1 MSAPP
6 QSREPRNAK
15 KKAMENAVWMPTKS
29 ARKVARQL
37 EASPDPP
44 SAAIAKA
51 KQVKE
56 KKISIVNVPRTNLK
70 VDPGPTTA
78 SLAARSNKSLVPAKL
93 KRKHTSASVTE
104 DKEEDGEESDGSLAD
119 LERDKPQRP
128 QAIYGRP
135 RKLCRT
141 YAMRDVSA
149 LFESDEDQEEENGSD
164 SDADREESEGEP
176 GDLESTAMMLSD
188 EVPSLVGNVK
198 VNLKSMQVK
207 SRGKTQ
213 SARDAKQAAEIPTWR
228 DFDNAESTDG
238 TTTACGESSEP
249 YSSDVEG
256 APEPNSALTRS
267 AQTIAALVRTEKG
280 HVKLLDQNN
289 ETRRVVRDAIIDAKG
304 YIIFVDAYPELVDK
318 NQVALQSLLTV
329 AANRGVHAI
338 KERLRTDAQYAAHLA
353 SLVEPRIPLLRRD
366 LKVSACTNID
376 TYFRLSNNVVKA
388 KKLMEQH
395 AYIYALKFDL
405 NDDASPIGKKP
416 YQGDL
421 LIFLIY
427 EAVFSG
433 AKSIGIK
440 FIERFAK
447 LANNKGNRPECPIPL
462 LALVATAVYAALF
475 WKTLGSPGKFNFTGN
490 QFSETYVF
498 HVKFL
503 EDLKRDAPGKFHCMM
518 ADIYEAVQTLKRK
531 GNDHFVNEHQ
541 DALGLLDLDGMADD

>member
-1 MSAPP
+1 M
-6 QSREPRNAK
+6 Q
-15 KKAMENAVWMPTKS
+15 S

-44 SAAIAKA
+44 SAAIAKP

-56 KKISIVNVPRTNLK
+56 KKISIVNVPCTNLK

-78 SLAARSNKSLVPAKL
+78 SLVARSNKSLVPAKL
-93 KRKHTSASVTE
+93 KCKHTSASVTE

-119 LERDKPQRP
+119 LECDKPQRP
-128 QAIYGRP
+128 QAIYGCP
-135 RKLCRT
+135 HKLCYT
-141 YAMRDVSA
+141 YTMCDISA

-188 EVPSLVGNVK
+188 KVPSLVGNVK

-207 SRGKTQ
+207 SCGKTQ
-213 SARDAKQAAEIPTWR
+213 SAHDAKQAAEIPTWH

-249 YSSDVEG
+249 YSSNVEG

-267 AQTIAALVRTEKG
+267 AQTIAALVQTEKG

-289 ETRRVVRDAIIDAKG
+289 ETRRVVWDAIIDAK
-304 YIIFVDAYPELVDK
+304 VDK

-329 AANRGVHAI
+329 AANRRVHTI
-338 KERLRTDAQYAAHLA
+338 KEHLQTNVQYVAHLA
-353 SLVEPRIPLLRRD
+353 SLVEPRIPLLRCD
-366 LKVSACTNID
+366 LKVTACTNID
-376 TYFRLSNNVVKA
+376 TYFQLSNNVVKA

-405 NDDASPIGKKP
+405 NNDASPISKKP

-433 AKSIGIK
+433 VKSIGIK
-440 FIERFAK
+440 FVERFAK
-447 LANNKGNRPECPIPL
+447 LANKKGNCPECPIPL

-475 WKTLGSPGKFNFTGN
+475 WKTLSSLGKFNFTGN
-490 QFSETYVF
+490 QFSKTYVF

-503 EDLKRDAPGKFHCMM
+503 EDLKQDAPGKFHCMM
-518 ADIYEAVQTLKRK
+518 ADIYKAVQ
-531 GNDHFVNEHQ
+531 
-541 DALGLLDLDGMADD
+541 

>member
-15 KKAMENAVWMPTKS
+15 KKAMENAVWMPPKL
-29 ARKVARQL
+29 ARKVACQL

-44 SAAIAKA
+44 SAVAKP

-56 KKISIVNVPRTNLK
+56 KKISIVNVLRTK
-70 VDPGPTTA
+70 VDPTTA
-78 SLAARSNKSLVPAKL
+78 HSNKRLVPAKL
-93 KRKHTSASVTE
+93 SLKCKHTSASVTE
-104 DKEEDGEESDGSLAD
+104 DEEEDGDESDGSAD
-119 LERDKPQRP
+119 LEPDKPQRP
-128 QAIYGRP
+128 QAVYGCP
-135 RKLCRT
+135 CKLCRT
-141 YAMRDVSA
+141 YAIHDVSA
-149 LFESDEDQEEENGSD
+149 LFESDKDQEEENGAD
-164 SDADREESEGEP
+164 SDTDHEESGGRPE
-176 GDLESTAMMLSD
+176 DLESTAMMLSD
-188 EVPSLVGNVK
+188 KVPSLVGNIK
-198 VNLKSMQVK
+198 VTLKTKQVK
-207 SRGKTQ
+207 SHGKTQ
-213 SARDAKQAAEIPTWR
+213 SARDAKQAAEIPTWHN
-228 DFDNAESTDG
+228 FDNVESTDG
-238 TTTACGESSEP
+238 TTTACGKSSEP
-249 YSSDVEG
+249 YSSDVKG

-289 ETRRVVRDAIIDAKG
+289 ETRRVVQDAIIDAKG
-304 YIIFVDAYPELVDK
+304 YIIFVNAYPELVDK

-329 AANRGVHAI
+329 AGNRSVHSI
-338 KERLRTDAQYAAHLA
+338 KECLQTDAQYAAHLT
-353 SLVEPRIPLLRRD
+353 SLVEPRILLLCRD
-366 LKVSACTNID
+366 LKVAACTNID
-376 TYFRLSNNVVKA
+376 TYFQLSNNVVKA

-433 AKSIGIK
+433 AKSISIK
-440 FIERFAK
+440 FVERFAE

-462 LALVATAVYAALF
+462 LALVATVVYAALF

-490 QFSETYVF
+490 QFSEMYVF

-518 ADIYEAVQTLKRK
+518 ADIYEAVQTLKWK

>member
-6 QSREPRNAK
+6 QSREPQNAK
-15 KKAMENAVWMPTKS
+15 KQAMENAVWVPPKL
-29 ARKVARQL
+29 ARKVACQL

-44 SAAIAKA
+44 SAVAKP
-51 KQVKE
+51 KQVEE
-56 KKISIVNVPRTNLK
+56 KKISIVNVPRTK
-70 VDPGPTTA
+70 VDPTTA
-78 SLAARSNKSLVPAKL
+78 HSNKRLVPAKL
-93 KRKHTSASVTE
+93 SLKCKHTSASVTE
-104 DKEEDGEESDGSLAD
+104 DKEEDGDESDGSAD
-119 LERDKPQRP
+119 LEPDKPQRP
-128 QAIYGRP
+128 QAVYGYP

-141 YAMRDVSA
+141 YAIRDVSA
-149 LFESDEDQEEENGSD
+149 LFESDKDQEEEHGAD
-164 SDADREESEGEP
+164 SDTDHEESEGKPEDP
-176 GDLESTAMMLSD
+176 ESTAMMLSD

-198 VNLKSMQVK
+198 VTLKTKQVK
-207 SRGKTQ
+207 SHGKTQ
-213 SARDAKQAAEIPTWR
+213 SACDAKQAAEIPTWHN
-228 DFDNAESTDG
+228 FDNVESTDG
-238 TTTACGESSEP
+238 TTTACGKSSEP
-249 YSSDVEG
+249 YSSDVK
-256 APEPNSALTRS
+256 
-267 AQTIAALVRTEKG
+267 EKG
-280 HVKLLDQNN
+280 HIKLLDQNN

-304 YIIFVDAYPELVDK
+304 YIIFVNAYPELVDK

-329 AANRGVHAI
+329 AGNHGVHAI
-338 KERLRTDAQYAAHLA
+338 KEHLQTDAQYAAHLA

-366 LKVSACTNID
+366 LKVAACTNID
-376 TYFRLSNNVVKA
+376 TYFQLSNNVVKA

-440 FIERFAK
+440 FVECFAE

-462 LALVATAVYAALF
+462 LALVATVVYAALF

-503 EDLKRDAPGKFHCMM
+503 EDLKWDALGKFHCMM
-518 ADIYEAVQTLKRK
+518 ADIYEAVQTLKWK